1 MTKRFTI
8 FTLGALLAG
17 AAFAGVPTSSVQKSM
32 KSHKMETRQKFE
44 KRISKHVASPSTRAS
59 YDDLE
64 VIFDAEGAP
73 VYYNLDVTG
82 GMYGDPFEYEGS
94 VATIIY
100 GEDNEVYFYDLMAD
114 AGFGTFTKGVKSEDK
129 IIVELPQMAYYYDG
143 YGYGYMIA
151 LLEVNANGE
160 ATMVEGNAEF
170 LVYDDGDIVMDLPQ
184 DGDYALGL
192 VFSDDLSDAGLYYT
206 SMVYSPLDEEVAVIP
221 EGVETEIYY
230 FNDGVYGHPAQVAFD
245 DEYLYIQGL
254 EELLPSFSVILAE
267 LNGNQAIIPQNEFV
281 GVYYTYL
288 NYTKA
293 VELTSKGGYKLLG
306 EDAVVTLDIDFT
318 NKVITYA
325 EGSPLLCINA
335 DMDELFELAIYD
347 EFILK
352 VQDSFAGVPKNPSNL
367 EYLDDYLDFYGYYS
381 FMFTI
386 PNVSTDGDVLSNQDL
401 YYRIFIDGDLYE
413 FVEEYDDDLGYNI
426 YDGFG
431 EGDEVPFVFNNGNDF
446 YLWSGAQREVGIY
459 IDGISTIGIQ
469 SVYKYNGTVTE
480 SDIVTLNVET
490 GEETVTPAAVD
501 QLFNSENI
509 NVKYYD
515 LSGRQISHP
524 EKGIYIMRGIN
535 SKGEVSAKKVII
547 R

>member
-1 MTKRFTI
+1 MAKRFTI

-17 AAFAGVPTSSVQKSM
+17 VALAGVPISPVQKSI

-44 KRISKHVASPSTRAS
+44 KRISQHVASPSTRAS

-64 VIFDAEGAP
+64 VIFDAEGTP
-73 VYYNLDVTG
+73 VYYNLDVVG
-82 GMYGDPFEYEGS
+82 GMYGEPFEYEGS
-94 VATIIY
+94 VATIVY
-100 GEDNEVYFYDLMAD
+100 GEDDDVYFYDLIAD
-114 AGFGTFTKGVKSEDK
+114 AGFGTFAKGVKSEGK
-129 IIVELPQMAYYYDG
+129 ITVELPQMAYYYEN
-143 YGYGYMIA
+143 YGYGFLMT
-151 LLEVNANGE
+151 LLEVDANGD

-170 LVYDDGDIVMDLPQ
+170 VVYDDGDIVMDLPQ

-192 VFSDDLSDAGLYYT
+192 VFTDDLSDAGLYYT

-230 FNDGVYGHPAQVAFD
+230 FNDGIYGHPVQVAFD
-245 DEYLYIQGL
+245 NEYLYMQGL
-254 EELLPSFSVILAE
+254 EYLLPPFSVVKAD
-267 LNGNQAIIPQNEFV
+267 LNGNQAIIHQNEFV
-281 GVYYTYL
+281 GVYYSYL

-293 VELTSKGGYKLLG
+293 VELTSAGYQLLD
-306 EDAVVTLDIDFT
+306 ESAVITLDIDSA

-335 DMDELFELAIYD
+335 DMEVLFELSIYD
-347 EFILK
+347 EFDLK
-352 VQDSFAGVPKNPSNL
+352 VQNSFAGVPLNPFAL
-367 EYLDDYLDFYGYYS
+367 DYTDDYLDYSGYYS
-381 FMFTI
+381 FLFTI
-386 PNVSTDGDVLSNQDL
+386 PNVSTDGNVLSSEDL
-401 YYRIFIDGDLYE
+401 FYRVFIDGDLYE
-413 FVEEYDDDLGYNI
+413 FEEEYDDDLGYNI

-431 EGDEVPFVFNNGNDF
+431 QGSEVPFIFDNGNDF
-446 YLWSGAQREVGIY
+446 YSWSGADREVGIY

-469 SVYKYNGTVTE
+469 SVYKYNGKVTE
-480 SDIVTLNVET
+480 SDIVTLNLET

-524 EKGIYIMRGIN
+524 EKGLYIMRGIN
-535 SKGEVSAKKVII
+535 SKGEVSAKKVMV